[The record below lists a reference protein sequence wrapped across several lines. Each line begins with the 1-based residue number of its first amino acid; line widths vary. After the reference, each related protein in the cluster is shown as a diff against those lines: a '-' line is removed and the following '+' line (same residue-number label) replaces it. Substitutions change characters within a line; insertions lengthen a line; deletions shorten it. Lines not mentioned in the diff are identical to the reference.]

1 MRENKGTNKLREKDA
16 ICSDAEMVGLPQS
29 WQRMDAGADLIQED
43 RRAECTAAPS
53 AILRP
58 DGLPR
63 NSEHNRPDATATDFR
78 GTPIT
83 AGNRSQDG
91 NKAATG
97 RSREGNAAVD
107 RSREGTRQQSSG
119 RLRGGRNICVLRESR
134 EVAEGS
140 ESEEDCRNGG
150 AAEETAAIGQIDWED
165 EELWLGALA
174 EAGINWSG
182 TMREFCESEVMG
194 ESARGQWEDGMVRL
208 RSRMLDIMADSETRD
223 PVVRIAAA
231 FRDAFEAVNWEA
243 REQRFAAF
251 ISETM
256 ENAGADHSSNER
268 LFTVEEEIAELEE
281 RLRELRAEQQELSEL
296 QELSVTVSNLA
307 WNVTSDMVRM
317 TFEQVAVVVTA
328 AVQHDEDTGR
338 SLGWAVVE
346 FGRGSDAAGAV
357 ARFSGVELVG
367 RRMVVEFGAGRDC
380 EEDVI

>member
-1 MRENKGTNKLREKDA
+1 M
-16 ICSDAEMVGLPQS
+16 
-29 WQRMDAGADLIQED
+29 AGASNI
-43 RRAECTAAPS
+43 
-53 AILRP
+53 
-58 DGLPR
+58 
-63 NSEHNRPDATATDFR
+63 
-78 GTPIT
+78 
-83 AGNRSQDG
+83 SQDD
-91 NKAATG
+91 NKAAETG
-97 RSREGNAAVD
+97 HSREGNAAVN
-107 RSREGTRQQSSG
+107 RSKEGTITRQQRAG
-119 RLRGGRNICVLRESR
+119 RLRGKRNICVLRESR
-134 EVAEGS
+134 EMAEGS
-140 ESEEDCRNGG
+140 EPEEDCRNGG

-296 QELSVTVSNLA
+296 QELAVTVSNLA

>member
-1 MRENKGTNKLREKDA
+1 M
-16 ICSDAEMVGLPQS
+16 
-29 WQRMDAGADLIQED
+29 
-43 RRAECTAAPS
+43 
-53 AILRP
+53 
-58 DGLPR
+58 
-63 NSEHNRPDATATDFR
+63 
-78 GTPIT
+78 
-83 AGNRSQDG
+83 
-91 NKAATG
+91 
-97 RSREGNAAVD
+97 
-107 RSREGTRQQSSG
+107 
-119 RLRGGRNICVLRESR
+119 LRESR

-182 TMREFCESEVMG
+182 TMREFCDSEMMG

-251 ISETM
+251 TSETM

-296 QELSVTVSNLA
+296 QELSVTVRNLA